1 MNSSCLD
8 VEPQGWTSLAA
19 SAVSQLLCPG
29 SWGLGKDHYNP
40 FPGLVDLV
48 GGGSR
53 LSVTLA
59 GGAGGRQDIDL
70 EVGKCNTAAHRLLGP
85 RLHGPRDGAA
95 ALCTPGS
102 VCPRSGLWTRV
113 CNSFSNFQI
122 MLKLARVCDEY
133 TPCAQSLSHV

>member
-70 EVGKCNTAAHRLLGP
+70 EVGNATPPHAVFWGRVSTGHEMELLLCAPLGLCAHVRVYGP
-85 RLHGPRDGAA
+85 A
-95 ALCTPGS
+95 CVTPS
-102 VCPRSGLWTRV
+102 PTS
-113 CNSFSNFQI
+113 
-122 MLKLARVCDEY
+122 K
-133 TPCAQSLSHV
+133 